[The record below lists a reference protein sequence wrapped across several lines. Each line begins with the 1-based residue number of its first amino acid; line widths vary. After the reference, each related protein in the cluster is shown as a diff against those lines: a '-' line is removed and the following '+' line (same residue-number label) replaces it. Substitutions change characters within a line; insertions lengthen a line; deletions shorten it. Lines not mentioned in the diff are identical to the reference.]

1 MPASSPA
8 RAQNNNPLGDTAGG
22 WIGTWNK
29 GPRPKRCLRITAV
42 VALARA
48 TGIKLRGFH
57 SNRSNSA
64 PSIAAATGE
73 AKVADIPPAAPATR
87 RVFRSVL
94 ERRKNWAAIE
104 PKAPPVMMI
113 GPSAPKGPPEP
124 IDIAEDTGLRIA
136 SFGSTRLPLSKIA
149 SIALGIPCHR
159 IRSEP

>member
-8 RAQNNNPLGDTAGG
+8 RAQNNNPLGDTAAG

-29 GPRPKRCLRITAV
+29 GPRPKRCLRITAA

-124 IDIAEDTGLRIA
+124 IDIAEHRFKDRQFWFHATAVKQDRFD
-136 SFGSTRLPLSKIA
+136 S
-149 SIALGIPCHR
+149 LGN
-159 IRSEP
+159 SMSSNT